1 MTGLRI
7 KKIEKYGEI
16 GMWRHVPGTRGKA
29 WGADAGRGSRGQLG
43 QRPLSLTRITEGVSS
58 NLQGQVYRTLRFF
71 NQRGQKESQ
80 RIETKKDSL
89 ALNR

>member
-1 MTGLRI
+1 
-7 KKIEKYGEI
+7 
-16 GMWRHVPGTRGKA
+16 MWRHVPGTSGEA

-43 QRPLSLTRITEGVSS
+43 QRTLSLTRIADGVSG
-58 NLQGQVYRTLRFF
+58 NLQGQIYRTLRFF

-80 RIETKKDSL
+80 RIKTKKDSL